1 MTVKS
6 PSERDGDEG
15 ALEILEAA
23 ALSADDGG
31 NSMRAVPV
39 LLLEDNVF
47 VIDGL
52 ENPLLPPLLLLVG
65 LESLDMEEELAVE
78 GGVGRCR
85 TPIAEEEDR
94 LSVPE

>member
-15 ALEILEAA
+15 APEIFVA

-31 NSMRAVPV
+31 NRMRAVPV

-52 ENPLLPPLLLLVG
+52 ENPLLPPLLLG
-65 LESLDMEEELAVE
+65 LDSLDMEEELAVE

>member
-1 MTVKS
+1 
-6 PSERDGDEG
+6 
-15 ALEILEAA
+15 
-23 ALSADDGG
+23 
-31 NSMRAVPV
+31 MRAVPV

-52 ENPLLPPLLLLVG
+52 ENPLLLPLVG

>member
-31 NSMRAVPV
+31 NRTRAVPV

-47 VIDGL
+47 VFGL
-52 ENPLLPPLLLLVG
+52 ENPLLLLLLVG

-78 GGVGRCR
+78 GGVGRYL
-85 TPIAEEEDR
+85 TPVVEEEDK